1 MSPHDT
7 LNPQPSN
14 SNQQQ
19 SETVNQPADWDKANP
34 TNLAQIIA
42 RNPQEWFNYMQASEA
57 AHIEK
62 QKFNESLSAQVEQLS
77 KQVAKLRKASTP
89 SSTPAPV
96 PVTKTEKLPDPE
108 PFDGARDK
116 LENFVFGLRVKY
128 QVNADRYDT
137 EGAKLAHAYSL
148 LRGNA
153 QAQVLPRL
161 QSDFD
166 KIVTVDQLF
175 AHLERSFGD
184 SDKKGTAQRIIGGL
198 RMKNRPFAE
207 YLADFQ
213 RYIEDTGYNTDA
225 RKSLLEAGL
234 FNELK
239 DYLINTDVRELSYE
253 DLISKCHMIDGRH
266 RVKQAATKARNF
278 SPAVFGTPSPK
289 PSYGNTVSS
298 APRAPVSHTSSPG
311 GEPMDISITN
321 AKKRGSLT
329 AEEKQHRLT
338 NNLCLYCGGPG
349 HQASGCPN
357 KPKQTFVR
365 AATFGSA
372 SNFSTDF
379 ATPARAAPVSPH
391 TSGGWPAEHSNPGN
405 A

>member
-1 MSPHDT
+1 M
-7 LNPQPSN
+7 
-14 SNQQQ
+14 
-19 SETVNQPADWDKANP
+19 
-34 TNLAQIIA
+34 
-42 RNPQEWFNYMQASEA
+42 
-57 AHIEK
+57 
-62 QKFNESLSAQVEQLS
+62 
-77 KQVAKLRKASTP
+77 
-89 SSTPAPV
+89 
-96 PVTKTEKLPDPE
+96 
-108 PFDGARDK
+108 
-116 LENFVFGLRVKY
+116 FGLRIKY
-128 QVNADRYDT
+128 EVNADRYSS

-161 QSDFD
+161 QFDFD
-166 KIVTVDQLF
+166 KIITVDQLF

-207 YLADFQ
+207 YLAEFQ
-213 RYIEDTGYNTDA
+213 RYMEDIDCNTDA

-234 FNELK
+234 SSELK
-239 DYLINTDVRELSYE
+239 DYLINIDVRELSYE
-253 DLISKCHMIDGRH
+253 GLINKCHMIDGRL
-266 RVKQAATKARNF
+266 RAKQAATKARNF
-278 SPAVFGTPSPK
+278 FPAVFGTPSSK
-289 PSYGNTVSS
+289 PSYGNTAAP
-298 APRAPVSHTSSPG
+298 APRAPVSHAPSSG
-311 GEPMDISITN
+311 GEPMDLSITN

-365 AATFGSA
+365 AVTFGSA
-372 SNFSTDF
+372 FNASTSF
-379 ATPARAAPVSPH
+379 IRPARVAPASPH
-391 TSGGWPAEHSNPGN
+391 TPGEWPTEHSSSGN